1 VITVSERVSGYD
13 PASGICWRYGNKGD
27 SDLFW
32 NCRCPV
38 CSLPRDQRRNMIFG
52 RARSGRRWLWI
63 VVDYRNNLHEEGWV
77 DSEDEAWV
85 VARSTVLRLANGQP
99 LTAGE
104 RHGWARERLK
114 EINKDKRAAH
124 WATTDTGSET
134 AGADSFEYLYSHT
147 GCNHSDG
154 PCGCAEHYGLD
165 RWFYHVRKFRI
176 IKKTAQRIY
185 YDSGPLPWEQ
195 DDRYPNIRDLTEY
208 QIRFINRQKI
218 EQDGQIWSHANSGW
232 WEADCRLY
240 LQPPMPEPRWLQD
253 EERRKP
259 KSGVELLVLKQA
271 MADAHPDRGG
281 SDAAFIAAR
290 ERYLQ
295 ARAQATKGAV

>member
-1 VITVSERVSGYD
+1 
-13 PASGICWRYGNKGD
+13 ICWRYGNKGD

-154 PCGCAEHYGLD
+154 PCGCAEHYGL
-165 RWFYHVRKFRI
+165 
-176 IKKTAQRIY
+176 
-185 YDSGPLPWEQ
+185 
-195 DDRYPNIRDLTEY
+195 
-208 QIRFINRQKI
+208 
-218 EQDGQIWSHANSGW
+218 
-232 WEADCRLY
+232 
-240 LQPPMPEPRWLQD
+240 
-253 EERRKP
+253 
-259 KSGVELLVLKQA
+259 
-271 MADAHPDRGG
+271 
-281 SDAAFIAAR
+281 
-290 ERYLQ
+290 
-295 ARAQATKGAV
+295 